1 MSEQTLPTDH
11 FSRRLRELTH
21 NPGAVRATSTI
32 QTADFYGNAETW
44 VVDTFRVDGG
54 EEVLVQR
61 ISSAGGL
68 QLVLPPAVTAAM
80 SRQRDRAV
88 KSIRRTAA
96 RSAVATKRAAGIPIG
111 NADALR
117 KARKAKR

>member
-1 MSEQTLPTDH
+1 MSEQTLPTDL

-68 QLVLPPAVTAAM
+68 QLVLPPQVTAAIN
-80 SRQRDRAV
+80 RQRERAV
-88 KSIRRTAA
+88 TVNRKRAA
-96 RSAVATKRAAGIPIG
+96 RSAVATKRAAGIPVG
-111 NADALR
+111 NAEALR
-117 KARKAKR
+117 RARKAKR